1 MKSLTFSCLTCAPN
15 LYFAQTLLR
24 KAKFSRGCQNRKK
37 LLKSCRAQ
45 SSGKAQRLCCVTDYL
60 VLQHDGDAG
69 IFGCKRLVKS
79 VAQAVFKMADDEGQE
94 DELLALASIYDERI
108 FIQSSEEKGGQL
120 NIFLDLPKPFQ
131 LKIHSRYLP
140 KELKKQKNRT
150 NDRGAS
156 NDDQDV
162 LEVQHLPPIVLN
174 FRFPKDYPSRSPPL
188 FTLSCKWLTVFQ
200 VR

>member
-1 MKSLTFSCLTCAPN
+1 MTGN
-15 LYFAQTLLR
+15 
-24 KAKFSRGCQNRKK
+24 
-37 LLKSCRAQ
+37 
-45 SSGKAQRLCCVTDYL
+45 
-60 VLQHDGDAG
+60 AG

-79 VAQAVFKMADDEGQE
+79 VAQAVFKMADNEGQE

-150 NDRGAS
+150 NDQGAS

-162 LEVQHLPPIVLN
+162 LEVQYLPPIVLN